1 MSPPVVTLTIAG
13 SDCCAGAG
21 IQADL
26 KTFSL
31 LGLHGLTAISTI
43 VVQTPFKVHSYQE
56 VSPETLTE
64 QIQVLLES
72 YPIAAIK
79 TGLLGSS
86 SHISAVADALT
97 GTKIPLVIDPVL
109 SASSGADFGSPA
121 AVEAYMTELLPL
133 ALVTTPNLPEALR
146 LLRQNHDLDS
156 ERPCPNEIA
165 KELSSSLDISVL
177 LTGGHSVTEGLL
189 TDTFYSRGTTREF
202 THPWIDLP
210 SSHGTGC
217 THSAA
222 ITGLLALGYDLEKAI
237 PMAQA
242 LMTHI
247 LTTSYHWP
255 LEERSQE
262 IHALNQLPPKSANFF
277 GGIELE

>member
-86 SHISAVADALT
+86 SHISAVAAALT
-97 GTKIPLVIDPVL
+97 GTKIPVVIDPVL

-121 AVEAYMTELLPL
+121 AIEAYMTELLPL
-133 ALVTTPNLPEALR
+133 ALVTTPNLPEALGP
-146 LLRQNHDLDS
+146 LGPLAGS
-156 ERPCPNEIA
+156 WVSSRPP
-165 KELSSSLDISVL
+165 
-177 LTGGHSVTEGLL
+177 
-189 TDTFYSRGTTREF
+189 
-202 THPWIDLP
+202 
-210 SSHGTGC
+210 
-217 THSAA
+217 
-222 ITGLLALGYDLEKAI
+222 
-237 PMAQA
+237 
-242 LMTHI
+242 
-247 LTTSYHWP
+247 
-255 LEERSQE
+255 
-262 IHALNQLPPKSANFF
+262 
-277 GGIELE
+277 

>member
-31 LGLHGLTAISTI
+31 LGLHGLTAISSI
-43 VVQTPFKVHSYQE
+43 VVQTPLKVHSSQE
-56 VSPETLTE
+56 VSPEILAA
-64 QIQVLLES
+64 QIQVLLET
-72 YPIAAIK
+72 YRIAAIK

-97 GTKIPLVIDPVL
+97 GTDIPLVVDPVL
-109 SASSGADFGSPA
+109 SASSGTEFVSPE
-121 AVEAYMTELLPL
+121 AVDAYMTELLPL

-146 LLRQNHDLDS
+146 LLRQNPHLDS
-156 ERPCPNEIA
+156 EGPCPTEIT
-165 KELSSSLDISVL
+165 KELSNALGISVL

-189 TDTFYSRGTTREF
+189 TDTLYSRGTIHEF

-222 ITGLLALGYDLEKAI
+222 ITGLLGLGLELEQAI
-237 PMAQA
+237 SMAQA
-242 LMTHI
+242 LMAHV
-247 LTTSYHWP
+247 LKTSYQWP
-255 LEERSQE
+255 LEEGPQE
-262 IHALNQLPPKSANFF
+262 IHALNQLPPKPANFF
-277 GGIELE
+277 EGIELE